1 MEVNHAWTDPSLMKS
16 QKMGVSRQTLEDED
30 TTANEAAAE
39 QKGNSVG
46 NCHFPSV
53 AMDLMMRLKGGQAF
67 KAISDEFHAR
77 EQMLGQDGLP
87 LADFVEIMLKGLPKA
102 KSGADAYDTISGLI
116 DLFNDIDINGDG
128 TLELSEFTSYCV
140 DAGMVATRVK
150 VAPLKYQY
158 IKNKEFVDRTT
169 EGSGIEKIKWCPVLK
184 RALVV
189 ETKANSVK
197 IYTSDF
203 KQFHQVFATSV
214 NLPSAQVADLD
225 DFSRQTAFTTDADLL
240 VQDAEFITQCKLLVI
255 ATSNLTLAFY
265 DVDHYSCAMET
276 QTTVSQTMLRW
287 CGGASVLATTGNNHV
302 VSLWRVAADKVC
314 LVKTLAAHHDV
325 VLDVLPIRE
334 YDVILTCDI
343 KRHIY
348 MWDIQDFRSRG
359 HLVGHT
365 HGVRQMVFS
374 SVNDM
379 LLTAGFDFDAFGWDV
394 SSKQVVMTLS
404 GHRAPLVGIQ
414 LARFHTERAVTADVD
429 GHFKVWNIHRLNGS
443 SAQLLETISNV
454 TRFCPRSF
462 VTLSPRRDIVAG
474 SSVLHM
480 FESIKIQKHDEIPL
494 RAFYHHG
501 SNLFIGVTETCVNL
515 WDGTTGALLE
525 EFTGRIAA
533 IQYDSINKLIVVST
547 FPSTR
552 DRDDDEYGTGGIY
565 VFDDSTI
572 GECDLLR
579 SLTNVPVETSSFSYN
594 ASLVATVASDAAV
607 HLWDFETL
615 QLRCVCTHPTSLG
628 LHVVA
633 FWDPYPVLVAA
644 DNAGNVLFF
653 PTASSQSS
661 RPDGGVLH
669 CLANAHV
676 AATQGEASASSM
688 PAVMNVAKNAMT
700 LYCLLL
706 GRLCEHPNLILS
718 TSFDATIFLWDW
730 KGTNLGSLTNFEH
743 NIVVAQPPW
752 KFAKENQKRERE
764 RRDVVEELM
773 KKMDLSP
780 DERKLQDIQR
790 RKSRRP
796 VAGHAI
802 NPVLQDLMDDN
813 TRLQHAPP
821 PPHKSR
827 KRMDPAAAHANGRC
841 VPAVYIGMPINLHW
855 KCRQLSLVQVG
866 PLIAHRAM
874 ARSASPATD
883 DSPNS
888 EDTIDMD
895 TKVELKSGVQ
905 SLHARLEMHQNHEN
919 LVQTSTRMYVNYM
932 GIQHDKSHKSSRV
945 RCGKLRDVDV
955 HPSPFLR
962 EKLGAADVVT
972 MNHSVFT
979 QRPNTAPALKATS
992 HCLPPC
998 MSKHRHPPGASAR
1011 DAGKVPKSTKSMS
1024 ALLHLDDDPPAA
1036 AGVSPSASTGKL
1048 KKINDIILCA
1058 TTCAESED
1066 GGDKTGMVFLC
1077 NQQQELRQ
1085 RMAATQIK
1093 HDQLVAPHAT
1103 RGTKREANHLR
1114 TTQQLVEKQKR
1125 ASRYLAQKKRHASAK
1140 IGSVLRHTS
1149 MMMMPTSHE
1158 AATVVNLQPRF
1169 GMYSIKEVMVIIR
1182 LFWSLDVDCSGTVSE
1197 SELMGCQ
1204 QYFEKLGITDMST
1217 MFRSLDSDGTGEVSL
1232 GDLLKICFLYASAT
1246 DIKDMLTLEKLGR
1259 APAML
1264 ATDAPLTPE
1273 QIADMHAIFEVFDR
1287 DHSGTVSLDEVLDA
1301 VQCKQD
1307 NSYDPPAL
1315 SMDEIRKIYQAKDR
1329 HGKKEL
1335 NFSDFMAL
1343 LQGVYYSN
1351 NRNK

>member
-1 MEVNHAWTDPSLMKS
+1 
-16 QKMGVSRQTLEDED
+16 
-30 TTANEAAAE
+30 
-39 QKGNSVG
+39 
-46 NCHFPSV
+46 
-53 AMDLMMRLKGGQAF
+53 MDLMMRLKGGQAF

-169 EGSGIEKIKWCPVLK
+169 EGSGIEKIKWCPLLK

-214 NLPSAQVADLD
+214 NVPSAQVAVLD

-240 VQDAEFITQCKLLVI
+240 VQDAEFITQCKLLVV

-676 AATQGEASASSM
+676 AAAEGEAS
-688 PAVMNVAKNAMT
+688 
-700 LYCLLL
+700 
-706 GRLCEHPNLILS
+706 
-718 TSFDATIFLWDW
+718 
-730 KGTNLGSLTNFEH
+730 GTNLGSLANFEH

-773 KKMDLSP
+773 KKLDLSP
-780 DERKLQDIQR
+780 AERKLQDIQR

-796 VAGHAI
+796 VAGHVI

-841 VPAVYIGMPINLHW
+841 VPAVYIGMPINVHW

-919 LVQTSTRMYVNYM
+919 LVQTTTRMYVNYM

-1011 DAGKVPKSTKSMS
+1011 DAGKVSKSTKSMS

-1058 TTCAESED
+1058 TTCAESDD

-1103 RGTKREANHLR
+1103 PGTKREANHLR

-1149 MMMMPTSHE
+1149 VMMMPTSHE

-1307 NSYDPPAL
+1307 NSFDPPAL
-1315 SMDEIRKIYQAKDR
+1315 SIDEIRQMYQAKDR

-1335 NFSDFMAL
+1335 DFSDFMAL